1 MFKIITFFGILF
13 MNFSLISE
21 DLFKVEGVIKMP
33 PPYYKGKGIYE
44 NIGILSISPIDG
56 KKRLASC
63 TGIITKEDLMVDK
76 GKIEKEAKENKGL
89 IKSLKASE
97 DLETSRFLAIMDK
110 NGKIILASK
119 EIKWE
124 EMPEIPYLRS
134 AYPLVMDETEKC
146 PYALFYS
153 GKLKC
158 FDYSLNY
165 KKSIDIPIEN
175 IDDIKVTFD
184 GEIHTLWIFGK
195 VYEKGKKYESMFD
208 YFKYKPEKPMKL
220 GIRFIL
226 EKEEVQDL
234 PFTFEELYNEIERIA
249 KDYDGKRI
257 KIDPSNIYIESI
269 SYMENK
275 DEFCLWVQ
283 GSDIENIE
291 NVFQYSG
298 TMSFFKV
305 CINPFGIGKVSQLPF
320 WIKRA
325 KIEKEKIDFENS
337 ILYLPE
343 LIRKGK
349 KKSAYS
355 FGGKEI
361 LFYFREAV
369 AFPDER
375 GKYNTSDMPILSYF
389 VYFPSEKSKPEIYNF
404 FEEIWPQMEKESE
417 KSAFFA
423 EPMFGIFSRIGK
435 YDFLFKGACVE
446 KEEKYSCFINA
457 KFNK

>member
-1 MFKIITFFGILF
+1 MSRIIIFCGILL

-21 DLFKVEGVIKMP
+21 DLFKVEGFTKMP
-33 PPYYKGKGIYE
+33 PPSYKGRGIYE
-44 NIGILSISPIDG
+44 NIGILSIAPIDR
-56 KKRLASC
+56 KKWLASC
-63 TGIITKEDLMVDK
+63 TGIITKEEQMVDK

-89 IKSLKASE
+89 IKFVKASE
-97 DLETSRFLAIMDK
+97 HLETSRFLAIIDK
-110 NGKIILASK
+110 NGKIILTSK

-124 EMPEIPYLRS
+124 EMPEIPYLHS
-134 AYPLVMDETEKC
+134 AYPLVMDENEKC
-146 PYALFYS
+146 PYALLYS
-153 GKLKC
+153 GELKC

-165 KKSIDIPIEN
+165 KKSIGIPIEN
-175 IDDIKVTFD
+175 IDDVKVTFD
-184 GEIHTLWIFGK
+184 GKIHTLWIFGK

-257 KIDPSNIYIESI
+257 KIDPSSIYIESI
-269 SYMENK
+269 SDTENK
-275 DEFCLWVQ
+275 DDFCLWVQ

-298 TMSFFKV
+298 TMNFFKV
-305 CINPFGIGKVSQLPF
+305 CINSFGIGKVSQLPL

-325 KIEKEKIDFENS
+325 KFEKEKIDFENS
-337 ILYLPE
+337 ILYLPA
-343 LIRKGK
+343 LIKKGK

-369 AFPDER
+369 AFPDES
-375 GKYNTSDMPILSYF
+375 GKYNTSDMSILSYF
-389 VYFPSEKSKPEIYNF
+389 VYFSSEKSKPEIYNF
-404 FEEIWPQMEKESE
+404 FEEVWPQMEKDSE
-417 KSAFFA
+417 KGDFCRTNVWNFFKNR
-423 EPMFGIFSRIGK
+423 EVRFS
-435 YDFLFKGACVE
+435 F
-446 KEEKYSCFINA
+446 
-457 KFNK
+457 